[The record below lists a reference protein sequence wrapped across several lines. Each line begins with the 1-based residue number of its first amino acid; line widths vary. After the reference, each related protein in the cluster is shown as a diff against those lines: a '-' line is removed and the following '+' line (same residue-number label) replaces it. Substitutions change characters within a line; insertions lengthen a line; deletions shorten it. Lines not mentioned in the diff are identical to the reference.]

1 MLFTFPSRYCSTIG
15 HQRYLALDGGPPG
28 FSRNSSCSGLLGVMP
43 TPEPSVSPTGL
54 SPSPV
59 RSPNTVRLQNSPKAG
74 ACGHPQHAPQPHKR
88 NGRSLIHVHGLGSS
102 PFAHHYSGNLCRFLF
117 LRVLRCFT
125 SPGASR
131 LKRVSWLLQD
141 GFPHSGTSGSQA
153 ACASPK
159 FFAADHAL
167 RRPSVPRHPPY
178 ALATLTSLF
187 PHSLCRCQGAL
198 LLINK
203 NIGKQTKQTL

>member
-1 MLFTFPSRYCSTIG
+1 MVV
-15 HQRYLALDGGPPG
+15 HPG
-28 FSRNSSCSGLLGVMP
+28 SAGIPRAPAYSGSCPLPV
-43 TPEPSVSPTGL
+43 PSVSPTGL
-54 SPSPV
+54 SPSTV
-59 RSPNTVRLQNSPKAG
+59 RSPNTVRLQKTPKAE
-74 ACGHPQHAPQPHKR
+74 ACGLPQHAPQHHKR
-88 NGRSLIHVHGLGSS
+88 NGRSLSHVHGLGSS

-159 FFAADHAL
+159 LFAADRAL
-167 RRPSVPRHPPY
+167 LRPSVPRHPPY
-178 ALATLTSLF
+178 ALITLTSLL
-187 PHSLCRCQGAL
+187 PRSLCSCQGPCRFET
-198 LLINK
+198 
-203 NIGKQTKQTL
+203 QTKI